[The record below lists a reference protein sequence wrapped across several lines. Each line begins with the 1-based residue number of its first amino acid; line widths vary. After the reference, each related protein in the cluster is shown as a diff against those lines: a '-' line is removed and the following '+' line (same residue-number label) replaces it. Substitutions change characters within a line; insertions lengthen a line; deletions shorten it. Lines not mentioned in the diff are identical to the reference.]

1 MITFTI
7 DISVSSQIEN
17 TTIIMSSF
25 RLLPADARRLVFAY
39 LRRGEWQLPGR
50 LVCRAWATALCPA
63 AATGTG
69 TGYND
74 DDPAPPYRPW
84 ELIQA
89 RRCPVLADWA
99 RRTGVPWDARTL
111 EPAAFRGDWPT
122 LEWAL
127 HHTVPPAGLTEDDR
141 RRIAAAV
148 VRAGPDVMRT
158 APALLAP
165 LLSWTA
171 DALVR
176 TVHFHGSGGGR
187 VPTAATAARFRA
199 AWTLCLR
206 LCGDAW
212 DASAL
217 RAAVLGADVAVV
229 RVVAEHPDYAV
240 AMADPNPDGVWARC
254 VRDCARRRR
263 RGILVFRLI
272 AGAGPAVPRR
282 ELPWAALADA
292 TRAGNAEFVAAFL
305 AHPRCPAWRAAP
317 DAAACTLSAVTRSRT
332 SALAVAL
339 LGAFVAAGVPLH
351 REIFRASLPYATLD
365 TVRWLHAHG
374 AAANLP
380 VDELFLFAVHA
391 GRLDVL
397 DWLHGHYNGG
407 FPGGGVDNP
416 LFARTAAEMGFLAV
430 LRRLR
435 EWGCAWD
442 YVVLQNALLNEHLV
456 LARWAVENGCPL
468 TSEPIPP
475 ADEERIRRMVVRISM
490 NA

>member
-1 MITFTI
+1 MIMTHGRP
-7 DISVSSQIEN
+7 
-17 TTIIMSSF
+17 SSF
-25 RLLPADARRLVFAY
+25 RFLPDDARRLVFVY

-50 LVCRAWATALCPA
+50 LVCRAWAKALRPA
-63 AATGTG
+63 ADGTDDD
-69 TGYND
+69 D
-74 DDPAPPYRPW
+74 DDPVPPHRPW
-84 ELIQA
+84 ELIHT
-89 RRCPVLADWA
+89 RRCPDLADWA
-99 RRTGVPWDARTL
+99 RRTGVPWAAQTL
-111 EPAAFRGDWPT
+111 EPAAFRGDWAA

-127 HHTVPPAGLTEDDR
+127 HHTVPPAGLAEDDR
-141 RRIAAAV
+141 HRLAARVA
-148 VRAGPDVMRT
+148 RAGPDVLR
-158 APALLAP
+158 AAAAAAVARSP
-165 LLSWTA
+165 LLFSWTA

-176 TVHFHGSGGGR
+176 TVHYHGGGGGR
-187 VPTAATAARFRA
+187 DFRA

-212 DASAL
+212 DVSAL
-217 RAAVLGADVAVV
+217 RAAVLCADVATV
-229 RVVAEHPDYAV
+229 RVVAEHPGYAA

-272 AGAGPAVPRR
+272 AGAGPAVPGR

-292 TRAGNAEFVAAFL
+292 TRAGNAEFVNAFL

-317 DAAACTLSAVTRSRT
+317 DAVACTLSVVTRPRT
-332 SALAVAL
+332 SALAAAL
-339 LGAFVAAGVPLH
+339 LAQFVAAGVPLH
-351 REIFRASLPYATLD
+351 GQILRVSLQYATLD

-374 AAANLP
+374 AAAHLP
-380 VDELFLFAVHA
+380 ADELFLLAVHA

-397 DWLHGHYNGG
+397 DWLYEHHQHQSST
-407 FPGGGVDNP
+407 PDRDNP
-416 LFARTAAEMGFLAV
+416 LFARTAAEMGYLAV

-468 TSEPIPP
+468 TSEPLLPT
-475 ADEERIRRMVVRISM
+475 DEERLRAMIVGMG
-490 NA
+490 A